1 MKPIALTAAVSAAA
15 LTVAVAPASADEVTE
30 TLNSAIEAYED
41 GDIQYALEEIA
52 FATQLLRAMKTDD
65 LVAFLP
71 DAPSGWTREVNTDM
85 NAGLAAMGGGIGAEA
100 EYSGDGQRFSI
111 TIMADN
117 PMVSAMSGMFGNAAM
132 MAAAG
137 KMVRV
142 GREKFIDQNG
152 DLTGVIDNRVLVQA
166 QGGDIDVMAGVL
178 ETMDFRELGRFGN

>member
-1 MKPIALTAAVSAAA
+1 MKQFALATAATFA
-15 LTVAVAPASADEVTE
+15 LFTAPATADEVTD
-30 TLNSAIEAYED
+30 TLNSAIAAYED

-65 LVAFLP
+65 LVTFLP
-71 DAPSGWTREVNTDM
+71 EAPEGWTREVNTDM

-117 PMVSAMSGMFGNAAM
+117 PMVSAMSGMFGNAAV

-152 DLTGVIDNRVLVQA
+152 DLTGLIDNRVLVQA
-166 QGGDIDVMAGVL
+166 QGGDIDVMAELL
-178 ETMDFRELGRFGN
+178 ETMDFRNLGRFGN